1 MRQDLL
7 VLPRT
12 NNVHFS
18 VSFRLFNK
26 CSHIFR
32 VLPRSERAEARLR
45 KASVRHGATRGKR
58 EDKRANQPVEDAEV
72 VSRGAPPGLMED
84 VLTPALVLLEGDL
97 GEVALGVVTLLLR
110 TAAEADGELVVMALC
125 LQVGD
130 MTGCVT
136 FRPPGVRTI
145 LTVGA
150 PLTAAEAGGAA
161 PTPDTDNTG
170 RLGAGAGC
178 NRDAGGLGTPLSGV
192 LTSMV
197 VLASHFR
204 THGESTPT
212 GTDVHLPQHLQA
224 VTSDPMRQAGTP
236 LLQRCCWDW
245 HLADYGRLYS
255 HASWPFPNDSPTP
268 H

>member
-1 MRQDLL
+1 MRQGLF
-7 VLPRT
+7 VLQRT
-12 NNVHFS
+12 NNMQFS
-18 VSFRLFNK
+18 VSFRLFNYG
-26 CSHIFR
+26 SDG
-32 VLPRSERAEARLR
+32 LRSPLAASARQRLALAR
-45 KASVRHGATRGKR
+45 PSRRRGETTR
-58 EDKRANQPVEDAEV
+58 DKRANQPVEDAEV
-72 VSRGAPPGLMED
+72 VSRGAPPGLAED
-84 VLTPALVLLEGDL
+84 VLTPAVVLLEGDL

-110 TAAEADGELVVMALC
+110 TAVEADGELVVMALC

-145 LTVGA
+145 LPVGA

-212 GTDVHLPQHLQA
+212 GTDVHLPQHL
-224 VTSDPMRQAGTP
+224 
-236 LLQRCCWDW
+236 
-245 HLADYGRLYS
+245 
-255 HASWPFPNDSPTP
+255 
-268 H
+268 